1 MVDVE
6 FNEVRGKILGKTI
19 LPNINYVSSDVCM
32 GESCRNVMVGKK
44 AIDSVESSALVTENI
59 TLKAS
64 NQSNKTHEKSR
75 V

>member
-1 MVDVE
+1 
-6 FNEVRGKILGKTI
+6 
-19 LPNINYVSSDVCM
+19 
-32 GESCRNVMVGKK
+32 MVGKK

-59 TLKAS
+59 TLKES